1 MNNHPMRL
9 ALACALLSLSH
20 LAHADNPALEACS
33 KIVNR
38 NDRLKCYDDAAA
50 IKPVARSAMTRA
62 WDLDGQGNP
71 NNEGIRRLE
80 PYRKNYVLIRYTSN
94 INKSPSSPPPDHTV
108 TTPYPYQK
116 VEMKYQFSAKS
127 EIGNYRDLEFLGFK
141 NFRLWGAFTQ
151 QSYWQAFNVGDS
163 SPFRESN
170 YEPELIGTFGTGNA
184 RGWKLLNLGLVHQSN
199 GRSDPESRSWNRV
212 YLQGGWE
219 WGDLNI
225 LGRGWWRIPENPSKD
240 DNPDLVNYIG
250 RAELVAHWLPDR
262 DDEIILLLRSN
273 LDPHGHKGFM
283 QLDWASPFHIGHS
296 SQLNFQFTTGY
307 GDSLIDYNHWQTT
320 FGIGVVFKEW

>member
-1 MNNHPMRL
+1 MRHPL
-9 ALACALLSLSH
+9 VLFFLCACITSF
-20 LAHADNPALEACS
+20 AHAENSALEACFN
-33 KIVNR
+33 IVNK
-38 NDRLKCYDDAAA
+38 NDRLACYDQAATL
-50 IKPVARSAMTRA
+50 KPPPRSYLTRA

-71 NNEGIRRLE
+71 DADGLRRLE
-80 PYRKNYVLIRYTSN
+80 PYRKNYALIRYTSN
-94 INKSPSSPPPDHTV
+94 ANKSPASPSPNHSSP
-108 TTPYPYQK
+108 TPYPYK
-116 VEMKYQFSAKS
+116 KDETKFQFSAKS

-151 QSYWQAFNVGDS
+151 QAYWQAFNVGNS

-184 RGWKLLNLGLVHQSN
+184 QGWKLLNLGLSHQSN
-199 GRSDPESRSWNRV
+199 GRNEPDSRSWNRL

-219 WGDLNI
+219 RDELYV
-225 LGRGWWRIPENPSKD
+225 LGRGWWRIPEKPSKD
-240 DNPDLVNYIG
+240 DNPDLTRFIG

-273 LDPHGHKGFM
+273 LDPHGHKGFL
-283 QLDWASPFHIGHS
+283 QLDWASPFKIGRS

-307 GDSLIDYNHWQTT
+307 GDSLIDYNHWQSTI
-320 FGIGVVFKEW
+320 GIGIVFKEW